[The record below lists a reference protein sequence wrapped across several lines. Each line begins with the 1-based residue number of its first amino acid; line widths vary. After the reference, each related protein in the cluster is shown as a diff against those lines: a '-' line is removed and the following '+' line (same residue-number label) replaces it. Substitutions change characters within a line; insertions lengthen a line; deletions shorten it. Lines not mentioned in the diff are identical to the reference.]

1 MVTFAYKLIHELG
14 PQATNH
20 CSRSLD
26 VVVLVSG
33 GAIWLKVYLQGGNA
47 CRNVENVWEVMRLMV
62 GENRDRWQCSSQEMK
77 VCSMVIAN
85 ICF

>member
-47 CRNVENVWEVMRLMV
+47 CRNVENVWEVMR
-62 GENRDRWQCSSQEMK
+62 RDSWLGKIGIDGNVLAKR
-77 VCSMVIAN
+77 
-85 ICF
+85 